1 LISNFGLSTAD
12 LNTVLMLL
20 SDQYPTVY
28 LQEII
33 THLDTIYVIGV
44 EYMYIRKPE
53 VVEWI
58 QKKLGVNDNQPKFS
72 IEEKKSILNKLNQ
85 AVSFENFC
93 TQICRSKRFSLEG
106 GESIIPALDALIEKA
121 EKGGAICNGNGTSWS
136 FECFGISLE
145 NLLKISLLNLTVKIM
160 TKNILTEM

>member
-1 LISNFGLSTAD
+1 MATVHETCLQNKPCKRRTSSQHLISNFGLSTAD

-20 SDQYPTVY
+20 SDQYSTVY

-58 QKKLGVNDNQPKFS
+58 QKN
-72 IEEKKSILNKLNQ
+72 
-85 AVSFENFC
+85 
-93 TQICRSKRFSLEG
+93 
-106 GESIIPALDALIEKA
+106 
-121 EKGGAICNGNGTSWS
+121 
-136 FECFGISLE
+136 
-145 NLLKISLLNLTVKIM
+145 
-160 TKNILTEM
+160 